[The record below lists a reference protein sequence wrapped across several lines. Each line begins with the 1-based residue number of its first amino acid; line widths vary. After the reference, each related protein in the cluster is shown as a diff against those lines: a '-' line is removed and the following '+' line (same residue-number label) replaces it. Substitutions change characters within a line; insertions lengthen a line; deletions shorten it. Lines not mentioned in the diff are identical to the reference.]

1 MFIKETPTL
10 LGNFCVISR
19 MKRLWL
25 ILSLIIGCVPVS
37 HIVVGETREPIHPS
51 NVKIYLDYPE
61 EYEKIALIDAGSNFA
76 FKDPVILFDWQ
87 RKMDKAMER
96 LKIEAAQLGANG
108 ILIVNTDNKIHQS
121 VRSDGEGGSQISSS
135 TEKFVKAIAIYVLEN
150 E

>member
-1 MFIKETPTL
+1 MRKSIVL
-10 LGNFCVISR
+10 LIV
-19 MKRLWL
+19 M
-25 ILSLIIGCVPVS
+25 ILVGCHPVS
-37 HIVVGETREPIHPS
+37 HIIVGETRAPVSPS
-51 NVKIYLDYPE
+51 QVKIYLDYPE

-108 ILIVNTDNKIHQS
+108 ILIVNTDTNNIIQS
-121 VRSDGEGGSQISSS
+121 VRSDGEGGTQVSSS
-135 TEKFVKAIAIYVLEN
+135 TEKYVKAIAIYVLEN